1 MIEAQNHP
9 VFTPLV
15 QGYTQWSLRGHVGA
29 VHIQIEARDPEP
41 VATLFHATHVSWWD
55 GYLGICLAEHLGLN
69 FRVAMLEAELR
80 KYSFLRFTGGFG
92 FTPSETAS
100 VREMLRYAK
109 RELLGPNRE
118 RAHSPTAMFL
128 FPSARI
134 VPPNLRPIPYQ
145 PGTASLAIA
154 TAKDSK
160 PVRVRAVSWLLEHR
174 GQARPEAFIRVGPA
188 RIVTGTE
195 TLRNLTKT
203 LCEDLTLEADQL
215 EHDVTLGRLDG
226 YSSALRGLPSA
237 QEGWDAVRAALSPAR
252 SNA

>member
-1 MIEAQNHP
+1 VIEAQNHSL
-9 VFTPLV
+9 FTPLV
-15 QGYTQWSLRGHVGA
+15 RGYTQWSLRGHVGG
-29 VHIQIEARDPEP
+29 VNVQIEARDSEP
-41 VATLFHATHVSWWD
+41 VTTLFHATHVSWWD
-55 GYLGICLAEHLGLN
+55 GYLGVCLAQHLGLN

-80 KYSFLRFTGGFG
+80 KYSFLRFAGGFG

-109 RELLGPNRE
+109 RELLGPNHE
-118 RAHSPTAMFL
+118 AGQTPTAMFL

-160 PVRVRAVSWLLEHR
+160 PVRVRAISWRLEHR
-174 GQARPEAFIRVGPA
+174 GQARPDAFIRVGPA
-188 RIVTGTE
+188 RTVTGAE
-195 TLRNLTKT
+195 SLRDLTSI
-203 LCEDLTLEADQL
+203 LREDLTLEADRLESDVRL
-215 EHDVTLGRLDG
+215 EHLGD

-237 QEGWDAVRAALSPAR
+237 QEGWDAVRAALMPAR

>member
-1 MIEAQNHP
+1 MIEAQTHSL
-9 VFTPLV
+9 FTPLV
-15 QGYTQWSLRGHVGA
+15 QGYTQWSLRGHVGS
-29 VHIQIEARDPEP
+29 VNVQIEARDPEP

-55 GYLGICLAEHLGLN
+55 GYLGVCLSRHLGLN

-80 KYSFLRFTGGFG
+80 KYSFLRFAGGFG

-100 VREMLRYAK
+100 VRQMLRYAK
-109 RELLGPNRE
+109 RELLEPN
-118 RAHSPTAMFL
+118 HSSDRTPAAMLL

-154 TAKDSK
+154 TAKDK
-160 PVRVRAVSWLLEHR
+160 PLRVRAVAWRLEHR
-174 GQARPEAFIRVGPA
+174 GQARPDAFIRVGTA
-188 RIVTGTE
+188 RIVTGVE
-195 TLRNLTKT
+195 TLRDLTNT
-203 LCEDLTLEADQL
+203 LREDLTLEADRL
-215 EHDVTLGRLDG
+215 EQDVTLGRLDD

-237 QEGWDAVRAALSPAR
+237 QEGWDALRAALMPAR

>member
-1 MIEAQNHP
+1 MIEAQTHSF
-9 VFTPLV
+9 FTPLV

-29 VHIQIEARDPEP
+29 VNVQIEARDPEP

-55 GYLGICLAEHLGLN
+55 GYLGVCLSQHLGLN

-80 KYSFLRFTGGFG
+80 KYSFLRFAGGFG

-109 RELLGPNRE
+109 RELLE
-118 RAHSPTAMFL
+118 TAHSPTAMFL

-134 VPPNLRPIPYQ
+134 LPPNLRPIPYQ

-154 TAKDSK
+154 AAKDSK
-160 PVRVRAVSWLLEHR
+160 PVRVRAISWRLEHR
-174 GQARPEAFIRVGPA
+174 GQARPDAFIRVGPA

-195 TLRNLTKT
+195 SLRDLTNTLR
-203 LCEDLTLEADQL
+203 EDLTLEADQL
-215 EHDVTLGRLDG
+215 EQDVTLGQLDA
-226 YSSALRGLPSA
+226 YSSALHGLPSA
-237 QEGWDAVRAALSPAR
+237 QEGWDALRVALMPAR
-252 SNA
+252 SKA

>member
-1 MIEAQNHP
+1 MR
-9 VFTPLV
+9 
-15 QGYTQWSLRGHVGA
+15 GYTQWSLRGHVGA
-29 VHIQIEARDPEP
+29 VNVQIEARDPEP

-55 GYLGICLAEHLGLN
+55 GYLGICLAQHLGLN

-92 FTPSETAS
+92 FTPADTAS

-109 RELLGPNRE
+109 RELLEPNRE
-118 RAHSPTAMFL
+118 TAHSPTAMFL

-160 PVRVRAVSWLLEHR
+160 PVRVRAVSWRLEHR
-174 GQARPEAFIRVGPA
+174 WQARPDAFIRVGPA
-188 RIVTGTE
+188 RIVTGVE
-195 TLRNLTKT
+195 TLRNLTNT
-203 LCEDLTLEADQL
+203 LCEDLTLEANQL
-215 EHDVTLGRLDG
+215 EQDVTLGRLDG

-237 QEGWDAVRAALSPAR
+237 QEGWDALRAALMPA